1 MALLFLTMA
10 GTKKTDKR
18 EPTYKDWD
26 KIRAMYM
33 REDNLDTII
42 KAMPKVNL
50 TKRKIVAKMNKDGIT
65 ARRKSI
71 RDTVLDSIQKDIE
84 TEKIETN
91 NQCIH
96 LFNTGAKVIDLL
108 LAQYLEEA
116 QDPEKVRGKGKA
128 TAYNLDMLMS
138 GVTKVQK
145 GLRVCYGMDE
155 NGKLYEKEPE
165 VLVIDGLDVDKI

>member
-1 MALLFLTMA
+1 MA
-10 GTKKTDKR
+10 KKTEKR
-18 EPTYKDWD
+18 LPTYKQWD
-26 KIRAMYM
+26 TIRAKYM
-33 REDNLDTII
+33 REESLDNII
-42 KAMPKVNL
+42 KAFPDLKL
-50 TKRKIVAKMNKDGIT
+50 TKRSIVAKMNKDGVT
-65 ARRKSI
+65 ARRKAI
-71 RDTVLDSIQKDIE
+71 RDVVLDSIQKDIE

-91 NQCIH
+91 NKCIH
-96 LFNTGAKVIDLL
+96 LFNTGAEVIELL
-108 LAQYLEEA
+108 LGQYLAEA
-116 QDPEKVRGKGKA
+116 QDPERIKGKAKA